1 MLPPGGDSPRSGV
14 SDGPGVGQ
22 GDGATGRREVPQA
35 HGFPQQPAQPA
46 SPDQQPC
53 GANQP
58 HVSLPGEGAVQ
69 MAAPSDSGTVCGVEA
84 GRSREGVGIPQGP
97 RDRSTEIRQTPRNAS
112 PSQPEITAS
121 RMRIRW
127 RSVRSVAFGLAIGV
141 RNGVT
146 TLAAVDDNTAQLK
159 FYSLA
164 ANA

>member
-58 HVSLPGEGAVQ
+58 HVSLLGEGAVQ
-69 MAAPSDSGTVCGVEA
+69 VAAPSDSGTVCGAEA
-84 GRSREGVGIPQGP
+84 GRSLEGVGIPQGP

-121 RMRIRW
+121 CMRIRW
-127 RSVRSVAFGLAIGV
+127 RSVRSVLISPTWGAPYPQLGDS
-141 RNGVT
+141 NK
-146 TLAAVDDNTAQLK
+146 TLPFLT
-159 FYSLA
+159 
-164 ANA
+164 

>member
-127 RSVRSVAFGLAIGV
+127 RSVRSVGIWLDFLVLLYRTAFETQAI
-141 RNGVT
+141 
-146 TLAAVDDNTAQLK
+146 
-159 FYSLA
+159 
-164 ANA
+164 